1 MFYFALQRY
10 ELFSQGFFLNVFLFY
25 VFVQNGV
32 FYMFKNLPFCLK
44 SLIILGIYQGFIVL
58 LQ

>member
-1 MFYFALQRY
+1 MFNFALQRY
-10 ELFSQGFFLNVFLFY
+10 ELFSQGFFLNVFLCY

-44 SLIILGIYQGFIVL
+44 SLIILVYIKVL
-58 LQ
+58 